1 MKGAK
6 KVREREEGKRGK
18 KKRERESERKTHT
31 TAFLHQVRLAHTV

>member
-18 KKRERESERKTHT
+18 KKRTEERRKKMW
-31 TAFLHQVRLAHTV
+31 FLNPNIY